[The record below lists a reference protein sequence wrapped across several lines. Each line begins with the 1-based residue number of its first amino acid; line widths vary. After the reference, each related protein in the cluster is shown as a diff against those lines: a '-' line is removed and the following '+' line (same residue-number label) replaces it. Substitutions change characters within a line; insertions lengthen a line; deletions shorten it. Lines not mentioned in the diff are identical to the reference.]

1 MEQHDDSKTPS
12 RTPRPHN
19 VSTGRPR
26 FAEKTP
32 PGAVPGAS
40 AGTSPRTSASA
51 ALASAAS
58 SVAEPAANR
67 VLLTCSLANWIAA
80 FLTTSINIALPT
92 IQTEFK
98 LGAVALGWLP
108 LVYVLATAVF
118 LLPLSKV
125 ADIFGRRRMFVS
137 GLALVFLSTLMMV
150 FAKSYAW
157 LVFFRLT
164 QGIGSAMI
172 FATSTAI
179 VTLAYPVTRRGWAMG
194 ILVMAAYLG
203 QTLGPVL
210 GGVLVHN
217 VGWRSLFIFAA
228 VYMFAN
234 LTLDLWLLR
243 RAEWHEGATSFD
255 WKGSLVY
262 GPALAAVIIGLS
274 WLPTTQAIVLFS
286 AGAVGMAF
294 FLWWESRSP
303 DPLIELGLF
312 RHNRL
317 FALSNLA
324 AVISYVSVW
333 GVSFLMS
340 LYLQFVKGLSAQ
352 TAGFVLITGVA
363 LQAGFSPVAGRL
375 ADRVQARWLAS
386 FGMGLCFLGL
396 LALSFLRAESSY
408 GFIIVA
414 LCLLG
419 LGYAF
424 FSGPN
429 QASIMG
435 SVERRQVTVAG
446 ASLGTMRVIGQSM
459 SIAIATLV
467 LALVVGRQ
475 DIRPADYPALLT
487 AARISFAIMTA
498 LCLLGTAVSLVRG
511 PLPRRGSPERG
522 GPAPSPPA
530 LPEG

>member
-1 MEQHDDSKTPS
+1 MSFDDDTNPPKPLAVGPDSSPGSYSGLPDRPLRPS
-12 RTPRPHN
+12 
-19 VSTGRPR
+19 
-26 FAEKTP
+26 P
-32 PGAVPGAS
+32 PGPGA
-40 AGTSPRTSASA
+40 ATR
-51 ALASAAS
+51 S
-58 SVAEPAANR
+58 SVPAGR

-80 FLTTSINIALPT
+80 FMTTSINIALPT
-92 IQTEFK
+92 IQTEFR

-125 ADIFGRRRMFVS
+125 ADIIGRRRLFVM
-137 GLALVFLSTLMMV
+137 GLALVFLSALMMV
-150 FAKSYAW
+150 FANSYAW
-157 LVFFRLT
+157 LVLFRVT

-179 VTLAYPVTRRGWAMG
+179 VTLVYPPIRRGWAMG

-210 GGVLVHN
+210 GGVIVHN
-217 VGWRSLFIFAA
+217 VGWRSLFVFAA
-228 VYMFAN
+228 AYMFLN
-234 LTLDLWLLR
+234 FTLDLWLLK
-243 RAEWHEGATSFD
+243 RAEWREGAASFD
-255 WKGSLVY
+255 WRGALIY
-262 GPALAAVIIGLS
+262 GPALAAVLIGLS
-274 WLPTTQAIVLFS
+274 WLPTKQAIALFG
-286 AGAVGMAF
+286 AGLVGMAVF
-294 FLWWESRSP
+294 VGWEARART
-303 DPLIELGLF
+303 PLIELGLF

-317 FALSNLA
+317 FAFSNLA

-333 GVSFLMS
+333 GVTFLMS

-375 ADRVQARWLAS
+375 ADRIEARWLAS

-396 LALSFLRAESSY
+396 VLLSFLQADSSY

-414 LCLLG
+414 LCFLG
-419 LGYAF
+419 TGYAF

-435 SVERRQVTVAG
+435 SVERRQVTAAG
-446 ASLGTMRVIGQSM
+446 ASLGTMRVIGQAM

-467 LALVVGRQ
+467 LAVVVGRQ

-511 PLPRRGSPERG
+511 PMARGQTSAKSETAASA
-522 GPAPSPPA
+522 PAPPDA
-530 LPEG
+530 

>member
-1 MEQHDDSKTPS
+1 MDRHDDPISHPAPHPRRRRG
-12 RTPRPHN
+12 RTHKAP
-19 VSTGRPR
+19 
-26 FAEKTP
+26 
-32 PGAVPGAS
+32 
-40 AGTSPRTSASA
+40 ASA
-51 ALASAAS
+51 ATSPWA
-58 SVAEPAANR
+58 PAANR

-80 FLTTSINIALPT
+80 FMTTSINIALPT
-92 IQTEFK
+92 IQTEFR

-118 LLPLSKV
+118 LLPFSKV
-125 ADIFGRRRMFVS
+125 ADIFGRRRLFVS

-150 FAKSYAW
+150 FANSYAW
-157 LVFFRLT
+157 LVLFRVT
-164 QGIGSAMI
+164 QGIGGAMI

-179 VTLAYPVTRRGWAMG
+179 VTLVYPPTRRGWAMG

-210 GGVLVHN
+210 GGVIVHN
-217 VGWRSLFIFAA
+217 VGWRSLFVFGA

-243 RAEWHEGATSFD
+243 RAEWREGATSFD
-255 WKGSLVY
+255 WRGALIY
-262 GPALAAVIIGLS
+262 GPALAAVLIGLS
-274 WLPTTQAIVLFS
+274 WLPTVQAIVLFC
-286 AGAVGMAF
+286 AGTVGIIA

-333 GVSFLMS
+333 GVTFLMS

-396 LALSFLRAESSY
+396 LGLSFLDAASSY
-408 GFIIVA
+408 GLVIVA

-446 ASLGTMRVIGQSM
+446 ASLGTMRVIGQAM
-459 SIAIATLV
+459 SIAIATLI

-487 AARISFAIMTA
+487 ACRISFAIMTA

-511 PLPRRGSPERG
+511 PMPQQRPPTTSEA
-522 GPAPSPPA
+522 APPTGA
-530 LPEG
+530 LPET